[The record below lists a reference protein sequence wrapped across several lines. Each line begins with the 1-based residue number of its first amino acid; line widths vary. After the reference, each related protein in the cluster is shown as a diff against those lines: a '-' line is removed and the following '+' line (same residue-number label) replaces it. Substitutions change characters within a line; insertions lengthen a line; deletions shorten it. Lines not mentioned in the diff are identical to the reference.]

1 MPLTDLAALI
11 QSKPAVL
18 LAGFLSSLC
27 LLLLASEP
35 YMVRAYRKQGRRFS
49 GDAGTA
55 PSEDLHRDST
65 NTRPVPTVSY
75 SMLTAETGHHI
86 GHQLRLGNVQSAE
99 ALYRFWESLSP
110 SIEDPTSREFACTFA
125 KAIAEALECP
135 STSAPQADASE
146 AGVSKPV

>member
-1 MPLTDLAALI
+1 MPLTDLVALI

-27 LLLLASEP
+27 LLLLASAP

-75 SMLTAETGHHI
+75 SMLTVRQVITSVTS
-86 GHQLRLGNVQSAE
+86 LGLAT
-99 ALYRFWESLSP
+99 YRAP
-110 SIEDPTSREFACTFA
+110 KHC
-125 KAIAEALECP
+125 IA
-135 STSAPQADASE
+135 S
-146 AGVSKPV
+146 GKV